1 MRDMK
6 LLSFEEAIAQSEDGK
21 SRHLFL
27 GNGFSIACRP
37 DIFVYGK
44 LFERADFSRLSSS
57 ARKAFEALSTTD
69 FEKVIKALRDA
80 SRLLSVYAGASED
93 LRTLMKQDADG
104 VRDVLVQTIA
114 SSHPEMPS
122 DITDAEYGFCR
133 RFLCQFKTTYTVN
146 YDLLLYWTQMHTT
159 QGIAPNSDDG
169 FRKPEDDFEAL
180 YVTWEPHQAHD
191 QNTWYLHG
199 ALHVFDAGIEIQKYT
214 WVNTGI
220 RLIEQIRDAL
230 SRDYYPLFVAEGTSD
245 EKLERIRHSDYLAKA
260 YRSFSEIQGS
270 LFVYG
275 HSLAV
280 NDEHYL
286 KRIEQ
291 GKLSAVYV
299 GLYGDPKSD
308 SNRAIIK
315 RALLMQER
323 RRSGRKLE
331 IYFYDAES
339 AHVWR

>member
-1 MRDMK
+1 MK
-6 LLSFEEAIAQSEDGK
+6 LLSFEEAIAQSDDGK
-21 SRHLFL
+21 NRHLFL
-27 GNGFSIACRP
+27 GNGFSIACRR

-44 LFERADFSRLSSS
+44 LFERADFSRLSPS
-57 ARKAFEALSTTD
+57 ARAAFEALSTTD

-80 SRLLSVYAGASED
+80 RHLLSVYEGASND
-93 LRTLMKQDADG
+93 IRTLMKQDADG
-104 VRDVLVQTIA
+104 LREVLVQTIA

-122 DITDAEYGFCR
+122 AIADEEYDFCR
-133 RFLCQFKTTYTVN
+133 RFLSHFKTTYTVN

-159 QGIAPNSDDG
+159 EGAAPDSDDG
-169 FRKPEDDFEAL
+169 FRKPEDDFEAS
-180 YVTWEPHQAHD
+180 YVTWEPHQSHD

-230 SRDYYPLFVAEGTSD
+230 NRDFYPLFVAEGTSD

-260 YRSFSEIQGS
+260 YRSFSEIHGN
-270 LFVYG
+270 LFIYG
-275 HSLAV
+275 HSLAA

-291 GKLSAVYV
+291 GRLSAVYV
-299 GLYGDPKSD
+299 GLYDDPNSRGNKE
-308 SNRAIIK
+308 IIN
-315 RALLMQER
+315 RALLMSAR
-323 RRSGRKLE
+323 RKSGRKLE
-331 IYFYDAES
+331 VHFYDAES
-339 AHVWR
+339 AHVWP